1 MFLDLKVKYDHMKF
15 QRNDLL
21 KTQAKALSVAPPP
34 SSARVAQMKEEI
46 DLLKSQVQAFK
57 VLSKANNKRC

>member
-1 MFLDLKVKYDHMKF
+1 MKS

-57 VLSKANNKRC
+57 VLSH